1 MKKTKALSLLL
12 SMSLAASLAFPSGLA
27 MPSYAD
33 YEPSTISDND
43 DGTSAMELGKT
54 AKANDDGTSAMEL
67 SKTAVA
73 NGDGTYTIQ
82 LEAYATGSKVTTSIN
97 KDIPTDIVLVLDQ
110 SGSMADKMSQ
120 YEFAPYTGK
129 TNGQYY
135 ELRHNGATNPNL
147 WHKLADGSYTSV
159 SVTITGEDT
168 YKHVECPENWKNDSW
183 YGEDC
188 YWKYRNNLYVKVGD
202 KYERVILNRDGF
214 LFYYT
219 YTYTFPDGTRI
230 PSEGDDATP
239 NFDDN
244 GPVYYRVPDD
254 GAKTYT
260 YTYKDKEGETHTI
273 GTSKGKDT
281 KPTDFTLYERYASVG
296 TTTRLQALKDAVA
309 NFIDSVEKKAAGE
322 DGDIAT
328 TADNINH
335 RIAVVGFASKSG
347 NGNNT
352 ELLSISGRNSGS
364 VGVAYNSITQ
374 QNLKDV
380 LQNMDTIAGREM
392 VGDALDALAASGAT
406 RTDLGMDMA
415 QRILNANPVLN
426 AEKRNRVVIV
436 FTDGSPTSSNG
447 FELDV
452 ANAAINKADAI
463 KNSGATV
470 YSIGIFEGADA
481 SSAGTK
487 PSGDLENN
495 SSRLPAACNWFM
507 QKLSSNNGTPEIPGY
522 YLSASDA
529 NTLNNIFKQISD
541 QIETGTAS
549 TVLDEK
555 AVVKDIISPYFQLPE
570 GATANDIT
578 LETYAYGTGGSWTN
592 NNNTMGAHA
601 TVNGTGEVEVT
612 GFHFSDNWCGTET
625 KNGVETPHGNKL
637 VISFKVVPK
646 EGFLGGNGVPT
657 NERADVTQTIDG
669 VFHEF
674 IFPIPE
680 VNVPIPD
687 ITVTAED
694 KNVYLMGNISAA
706 QMKEGVTAM
715 AGGVNLF
722 NQEEYTG
729 VNAWKDDFVT
739 ITTTVT
745 DKDGT
750 EFPKDGLNN
759 LTKDG
764 DYFLHVKLTPNKEP
778 AQDTAVVGAPAVE
791 KIGNGEMKIKVFQP
805 ELTFK
810 DYEGYY
816 GDTVPAFR
824 ENPTQIK
831 WKHGEEV
838 AVPAQMTGTEPSLD
852 ITYTPDATKIEN
864 GKINSKQDI
873 PVKAEVKINNTNV
886 TDKTTF
892 QHQACSPACG
902 WTDPNPNNG
911 DPAFLLHV
919 KTCQLTITKSGGDA
933 NEPYVFTVNKDGQK
947 YTEVTIVGNGNVTI
961 KELPV
966 GTYIIEEDTGWSWRY
981 TATISGDATLSANS
995 PNGTITCTNTKNNDQ
1010 WLNGFSAVARNIYG
1024 QPNSTGRRAK

>member
-12 SMSLAASLAFPSGLA
+12 SISLAASLAFPSGLA

-33 YEPSTISDND
+33 HVPSAISDD
-43 DGTSAMELGKT
+43 DNG
-54 AKANDDGTSAMEL
+54 NSAMEL

-110 SGSMADKMSQ
+110 SGSMADEMSQ

-168 YKHVECPENWKNDSW
+168 YRYEECPGNWKNAEYSW
-183 YGEDC
+183 NRLEDC
-188 YWKYRNNLYVKVGD
+188 YWKYRNNLYVKDGD
-202 KYERVILNRDGF
+202 EYKKVILDRSDDWW
-214 LFYYT
+214 YST
-219 YTYTFPDGTRI
+219 YTYTFPDGTHVQ
-230 PSEGDDATP
+230 SDGDDATP
-239 NFDDN
+239 NFGGN

-273 GTSKGKDT
+273 GTSKDKDT
-281 KPTDFTLYERYASVG
+281 KPTDFTLYERYESNI
-296 TTTRLQALKDAVA
+296 TITRLQALKDAVA
-309 NFIDSVEKKAAGE
+309 NFIDSVETKAAGE
-322 DGDIAT
+322 DGTLGTND
-328 TADNINH
+328 DINH

-352 ELLSISGRNSGS
+352 ELLSIRGNNSHS
-364 VGVAYNSITQ
+364 VGVAYNNINN

-380 LQNMDTIAGREM
+380 LQSMDTTAGREM
-392 VGDALDALAASGAT
+392 VGDALDALAAQGAT

-415 QRILNANPVLN
+415 KQILDANPVPN
-426 AEKRNRVVIV
+426 GETRNRVVIV
-436 FTDGSPTSSNG
+436 FTDGSPTDSNG
-447 FELDV
+447 FELYV

-487 PSGDLENN
+487 PSGDLGN
-495 SSRLPAACNWFM
+495 SSRQLPAACNWFM

-549 TVLDEK
+549 TVLNEK

-570 GATANDIT
+570 NATANDIT

-592 NNNTMGAHA
+592 NNNPMGASA

-612 GFHFSDNWCGTET
+612 GFHFSENWCGTKTE
-625 KNGVETPHGNKL
+625 NGVETPHGNKL

-722 NQEEYTG
+722 NQEEYTD

-764 DYFLHVKLTPNKEP
+764 DYFLHVKLEPNKEP

-816 GDTVPAFR
+816 GDSVPAFR

-852 ITYTPDATKIEN
+852 IIYTPDATKIEN

-873 PVKAEVKINNTNV
+873 PVKAEVKINDTDV

-919 KTCQLTITKSGGDA
+919 KTCQLTITKSGGA
-933 NEPYVFTVNKDGQK
+933 ENEPYVFTVYKDNQQ
-947 YTEVTIVGNGNVTI
+947 YTEVTIVGNGDVTI

-966 GTYIIEEDTGWSWRY
+966 GTYTIEEDTGWSWRY

>member
-43 DGTSAMELGKT
+43 DGTSAMELSKT
-54 AKANDDGTSAMEL
+54 AKAND
-67 SKTAVA
+67 
-73 NGDGTYTIQ
+73 DGTYTIQ
-82 LEAYATGSKVTTSIN
+82 LEAYATGSKVTTSIQ

-120 YEFAPYTGK
+120 YEFAPYTDK

-219 YTYTFPDGTRI
+219 YTYTFPDGTSV
-230 PSEGDDATP
+230 PSDGDDATP
-239 NFDDN
+239 NFGEK

-281 KPTDFTLYERYASVG
+281 KPTEFTLYERYESNI
-296 TTTRLQALKDAVA
+296 TITRLQALKDAVA
-309 NFIDSVEKKAAGE
+309 NFIDSVETKAAGE
-322 DGDIAT
+322 DGTLGTND
-328 TADNINH
+328 DINH
-335 RIAVVGFASKSG
+335 RIAVVGFASRSG

-352 ELLSISGRNSGS
+352 ELLSIRGNNSHS
-364 VGVAYNSITQ
+364 VGVAYNNINN

-380 LQNMDTIAGREM
+380 LQSMDTTAGREM
-392 VGDALDALAASGAT
+392 VGDALDALAAQGAT

-415 QRILNANPVLN
+415 QRILNANPVPN

-436 FTDGSPTSSNG
+436 FTDGSPTDSNG
-447 FELDV
+447 FELNV

-487 PSGDLENN
+487 PSGDLGNN

-549 TVLDEK
+549 TVLDDK

-592 NNNTMGAHA
+592 NNNTMGASA

-612 GFHFSDNWCGTET
+612 GFHFSDNWCGIET

-669 VFHEF
+669 ELHEF
-674 IFPIPE
+674 IFPLPE

-791 KIGNGEMKIKVFQP
+791 KLGNGEMKIKVFQP

-831 WKHGEEV
+831 WKHEGIASTDASV
-838 AVPAQMTGTEPSLD
+838 TMTSTEPALD
-852 ITYTPDATKIEN
+852 IIYTPDATKIEN

-873 PVKAEVKINNTNV
+873 PVKAEVKINDINV

-892 QHQACSPACG
+892 QHQACTSACG
-902 WTDPNPNNG
+902 WTDPQTPG

-919 KTCQLTITKSGGDA
+919 KTCQLTVTKTGGDA
-933 NEPYVFTVNKDGQK
+933 NEPYVFTVYKDNQQ
-947 YTEVTIVGNGNVTI
+947 YTEVTIVGNGDVTI

-966 GTYIIEEDTGWSWRY
+966 GTYTIEEDTGWSWRY
-981 TATISGDATLSANS
+981 TATISGGATLSANS
-995 PNGTITCTNTKNNDQ
+995 PSDTITCTNTKNNDQ
-1010 WLNGFSAVARNIYG
+1010 WLNGFSTVVQNIFG
-1024 QPNSTGRRAK
+1024 VTHNGRSAK

>member
-33 YEPSTISDND
+33 HVPSAISDD
-43 DGTSAMELGKT
+43 DNG
-54 AKANDDGTSAMEL
+54 NSAMEL

-110 SGSMADKMSQ
+110 SGSMADEMSQ

-168 YKHVECPENWKNDSW
+168 YKHVECPKNWINYSW
-183 YGEDC
+183 YEEDY
-188 YWKYRNNLYVKVGD
+188 YWKYRNNLYVQVENEYKKVTLD
-202 KYERVILNRDGF
+202 REGF

-219 YTYTFPDGTRI
+219 YTYTFPDGTIVR
-230 PSEGDDATP
+230 SDGDGATP
-239 NFDDN
+239 NFGSH

-281 KPTDFTLYERYASVG
+281 KPTDFTLYERYESNI
-296 TTTRLQALKDAVA
+296 TITRLQALKDAVA
-309 NFIDSVEKKAAGE
+309 NFIESVETKAAGE
-322 DGDIAT
+322 DGTLGTND
-328 TADNINH
+328 DINH

-352 ELLSISGRNSGS
+352 ELLSISGGNSGS
-364 VGVAYNSITQ
+364 VGVAYNNINN

-380 LQNMDTIAGREM
+380 LQSMDTTAGREM
-392 VGDALDALAASGAT
+392 VGDALDALAAQGAT

-415 QRILNANPVLN
+415 QQILNANPVPTG
-426 AEKRNRVVIV
+426 ETRNRVVIV
-436 FTDGSPTSSNG
+436 FTDGSPTDSNG
-447 FELDV
+447 FELNV
-452 ANAAINKADAI
+452 ANAAINKATAI

-487 PSGDLENN
+487 PSGDLGN
-495 SSRLPAACNWFM
+495 SSRQLPAACNWFM

-549 TVLDEK
+549 TVLNEK

-570 GATANDIT
+570 NATANDIT

-592 NNNTMGAHA
+592 NNNTMGARA

-612 GFHFSDNWCGTET
+612 GFHFSENWCGTKTE
-625 KNGVETPHGNKL
+625 NGVETPHGNKL

-745 DKDGT
+745 DKDGH

-764 DYFLHVKLTPNKEP
+764 DYFSHVKLEPNKEP
-778 AQDTAVVGAPAVE
+778 ATVGAPAVE

-816 GDTVPAFR
+816 GDTVPAFH

-831 WKHGEEV
+831 WKNGETASTSV
-838 AVPAQMTGTEPSLD
+838 TMTGTEPALD

-919 KTCQLTITKSGGDA
+919 KTCQLTITKTGGDA
-933 NEPYVFTVNKDGQK
+933 NEPYVFTVYKDNQQ
-947 YTEVTIVGNGNVTI
+947 YTEVTIVGNGDVTI

-966 GTYIIEEDTGWSWRY
+966 GTYTIEEDTGWSWRY

>member
-33 YEPSTISDND
+33 HVPSAISDD
-43 DGTSAMELGKT
+43 DNG
-54 AKANDDGTSAMEL
+54 NSAMEL

-110 SGSMADKMSQ
+110 SGSMADEMSQ

-135 ELRHNGATNPNL
+135 ELRHNGSQNPNL
-147 WHKLADGSYTSV
+147 WHQLEDGSYTSV
-159 SVTITGEDT
+159 SVITGEDT
-168 YKHVECPENWKNDSW
+168 YKYVECPETWKNAEYNW
-183 YGEDC
+183 YQNTWEDC
-188 YWKYRNNLYVKVGD
+188 YWKYRENLYVK
-202 KYERVILNRDGF
+202 DGNEYKKVT
-214 LFYYT
+214 LDRSGAWWDYT
-219 YTYTFPDGTRI
+219 YDYIFPDGTRI
-230 PSEGDDATP
+230 QSEGDDTTP
-239 NFDDN
+239 NFGN
-244 GPVYYRVPDD
+244 KGPVYYRVPDD

-281 KPTDFTLYERYASVG
+281 QPTEFTLYERYESNI
-296 TTTRLQALKDAVA
+296 TTTRLQALKNAVA

-322 DGDIAT
+322 DGTLGTND
-328 TADNINH
+328 DINH

-352 ELLSISGRNSGS
+352 ELLSIRGNNSHS
-364 VGVAYNSITQ
+364 VGVAYNNINN

-380 LQNMDTIAGREM
+380 LQSMDTTAGREM
-392 VGDALDALAASGAT
+392 VGDALDTLAAQGAT

-452 ANAAINKADAI
+452 ANAAINKATAI

-487 PSGDLENN
+487 PSGDLGNN

-549 TVLDEK
+549 TVLDDK

-570 GATANDIT
+570 NATANDIT

-612 GFHFSDNWCGTET
+612 GFHFSDNWCGTKTE
-625 KNGVETPHGNKL
+625 NGVETPHGNKL
-637 VISFKVVPK
+637 VISFKVKPK

-657 NERADVTQTIDG
+657 NERADVTQTIGDE
-669 VFHEF
+669 FHEF
-674 IFPIPE
+674 IFPVPE

-687 ITVTAED
+687 ITVTAEG
-694 KNVYLMGNISAA
+694 KNVYLKGNISAA
-706 QMKEGVTAM
+706 QMKKGVTAM

-729 VNAWKDDFVT
+729 DNAWKDDFVT

-764 DYFLHVKLTPNKEP
+764 DYFLHVKLEPNKEP

-810 DYEGYY
+810 DFEGYY
-816 GDTVPAFR
+816 GDSVPAFR

-852 ITYTPDATKIEN
+852 IIYTPDATKIEN

-873 PVKAEVKINNTNV
+873 PVKAEVKINDTDV

-919 KTCQLTITKSGGDA
+919 KTCQLTITKTGGDA
-933 NEPYVFTVNKDGQK
+933 NEPYVFTVYKDNQQ
-947 YTEVTIVGNGNVTI
+947 YTEVTIVGNGDVTI

-966 GTYIIEEDTGWSWRY
+966 GTYTIEEDTGWSWRY
-981 TATISGDATLSANS
+981 DNPSYAGNGVALGKNNS
-995 PNGTITCTNTKNNDQ
+995 NATITCTNTKNNDQ

>member
-12 SMSLAASLAFPSGLA
+12 SISLAASLAFPSGLA

-33 YEPSTISDND
+33 HVPSAISDD
-43 DGTSAMELGKT
+43 DNG
-54 AKANDDGTSAMEL
+54 NSAMEL

-110 SGSMADKMSQ
+110 SGSMADEMSQ

-168 YKHVECPENWKNDSW
+168 YRYEECPGNWKNAEYSW
-183 YGEDC
+183 NRLEDC
-188 YWKYRNNLYVKVGD
+188 YWKYRNNLYVKDGD
-202 KYERVILNRDGF
+202 EYKKVILDRSDDWW
-214 LFYYT
+214 YST
-219 YTYTFPDGTRI
+219 YTYTFPDGTHVQ
-230 PSEGDDATP
+230 SDGDDATP
-239 NFDDN
+239 NFGGN

-260 YTYKDKEGETHTI
+260 YTYKDKEGETRII

-281 KPTDFTLYERYASVG
+281 KPTEFTLYERYESNI
-296 TTTRLQALKDAVA
+296 TITRLQALKDAVD
-309 NFIDSVEKKAAGE
+309 NFIDSVETKAAGE
-322 DGDIAT
+322 DGTLGTND
-328 TADNINH
+328 DINH

-352 ELLSISGRNSGS
+352 ELLSIRGNNSHS
-364 VGVAYNSITQ
+364 VGVAYNNINN

-380 LQNMDTIAGREM
+380 LQSMDTTAGREM
-392 VGDALDALAASGAT
+392 VGDALDALAAQGAT

-487 PSGDLENN
+487 PSGDLGNN

-549 TVLDEK
+549 TVLDDK

-570 GATANDIT
+570 NATANDIT

-592 NNNTMGAHA
+592 NNNPMGASA

-612 GFHFSDNWCGTET
+612 GFHFSENWCGTKTE
-625 KNGVETPHGNKL
+625 NGVETPHGNKL

-764 DYFLHVKLTPNKEP
+764 DYFLHVKLEPNKEP

-810 DYEGYY
+810 DFEGYY
-816 GDTVPAFR
+816 GDSVPAFR

-838 AVPAQMTGTEPSLD
+838 AVPAQMIGTEPSLD
-852 ITYTPDATKIEN
+852 IIYTPDATKIEN

-873 PVKAEVKINNTNV
+873 PVKAEVKINDTDV

-919 KTCQLTITKSGGDA
+919 KTCQLTITKTGGDA
-933 NEPYVFTVNKDGQK
+933 NEPYVFTVYKDNQQ
-947 YTEVTIVGNGNVTI
+947 YTEVTIVGNGDVTI

-966 GTYIIEEDTGWSWRY
+966 GTYTIEEDTGWSWRY
-981 TATISGDATLSANS
+981 DNPSYAGNGVALGKNNS
-995 PNGTITCTNTKNNDQ
+995 NATITCTNTKNNDQ

>member
-33 YEPSTISDND
+33 YEPSAISDD
-43 DGTSAMELGKT
+43 DNG
-54 AKANDDGTSAMEL
+54 NSAMEL

-73 NGDGTYTIQ
+73 NGDGTYTIT
-82 LEAYATGSKVTTSIN
+82 LEAYATGSKVITSVQ

-110 SGSMADKMSQ
+110 SGSMANKMSQ

-135 ELRHNGATNPNL
+135 ELRHNGSQNPNL
-147 WHKLADGSYTSV
+147 WHQLEDGSYTSV
-159 SVTITGEDT
+159 SVITGEDT
-168 YKHVECPENWKNDSW
+168 YKYVECPGTWKNAEYNW
-183 YGEDC
+183 YQNTWEDC
-188 YWKYRNNLYVKVGD
+188 YWKYRENLYVK
-202 KYERVILNRDGF
+202 DGNEYKKVT
-214 LFYYT
+214 LDRSGAWWDYT
-219 YTYTFPDGTRI
+219 YDYIFPDGTRI
-230 PSEGDDATP
+230 QSEGDDTTP
-239 NFDDN
+239 NFGN
-244 GPVYYRVPDD
+244 KGPVYYRVPDD

-260 YTYKDKEGETHTI
+260 YTYKDKEGETRTI

-281 KPTDFTLYERYASVG
+281 KPTDFTLYERYESNI
-296 TTTRLQALKDAVA
+296 TITRLQALKSAVA
-309 NFIDSVEKKAAGE
+309 NFIDSVETKAAGE
-322 DGDIAT
+322 DGNLG
-328 TADNINH
+328 TADDINH
-335 RIAVVGFASKSG
+335 RIAVVGYADTDWQYG
-347 NGNNT
+347 YNT
-352 ELLSISGRNSGS
+352 ELLSISGNNSGS

-380 LQNMDTIAGREM
+380 LQSMDTTAGREM

-406 RTDLGMDMA
+406 ETDLGMDMA
-415 QRILNANPVLN
+415 QRILNANPVPN
-426 AEKRNRVVIV
+426 GEKRNRVVIV
-436 FTDGSPTSSNG
+436 FTDGSPTDSNG
-447 FELDV
+447 FELNV

-487 PSGDLENN
+487 PSGDLGNN

-549 TVLDEK
+549 TVLDDK

-570 GATANDIT
+570 GATADDIT

-612 GFHFSDNWCGTET
+612 GFNFSENWCGTKTE
-625 KNGVETPHGNKL
+625 NGVETPHGNKL

-791 KIGNGEMKIKVFQP
+791 KIGNGVMKIKVFQP

-816 GDTVPAFR
+816 GDTVPAFS

-873 PVKAEVKINNTNV
+873 PVKAEVKINNTDV

-902 WTDPNPNNG
+902 WTDPQTPG

-919 KTCQLTITKSGGDA
+919 KTCQLTVTKTGGDA
-933 NEPYVFTVNKDGQK
+933 NEPYVFTVYKDNQQ
-947 YTEVTIVGNGNVTI
+947 YTEVTIEGNDSVII

-966 GTYIIEEDTGWSWRY
+966 GTYTIEEDTDWSWRY
-981 TATISGDATLSANS
+981 TPSYTNGNSATLGKNNS
-995 PNGTITCTNTKNNDQ
+995 NATITCTNTKNNDQ

>member
-33 YEPSTISDND
+33 HVPSAISDD
-43 DGTSAMELGKT
+43 DNG
-54 AKANDDGTSAMEL
+54 NSAMEL

-82 LEAYATGSKVTTSIN
+82 LEAYATGSKVTTSIS

-110 SGSMADKMSQ
+110 SGSMADEMSQ

-168 YKHVECPENWKNDSW
+168 YKHVECPGNWKNAEYKDW
-183 YGEDC
+183 YNWEEC
-188 YWKYRNNLYVKVGD
+188 YWKYKDNLYVKDGD
-202 KYERVILNRDGF
+202 KYKKVELDRSGF
-214 LFYYT
+214 IWYT

-230 PSEGDDATP
+230 QSDGDDATP
-239 NFDDN
+239 NFGGN

-260 YTYKDKEGETHTI
+260 YTYTYKDKEGTTRTI
-273 GTSKGKDT
+273 VTSKGKDT
-281 KPTDFTLYERYASVG
+281 KPTGFTLYERYKSNI
-296 TTTRLQALKDAVA
+296 TITRIQALKDAVA
-309 NFIDSVEKKAAGE
+309 NFIESVETKAAGE
-322 DGDIAT
+322 DGTLGTND
-328 TADNINH
+328 DINH
-335 RIAVVGFASKSG
+335 RIAVVGFVSKSG

-364 VGVAYNSITQ
+364 VGVAYNSITS

-380 LQNMDTIAGREM
+380 LQSMDTTAGREM
-392 VGDALDALAASGAT
+392 VGDALDALAAQGAT

-436 FTDGSPTSSNG
+436 FTDGSPTDSNG
-447 FELDV
+447 FELNV

-487 PSGDLENN
+487 PSGDLGNN

-549 TVLDEK
+549 TVLDDK

-570 GATANDIT
+570 NATANDIT

-612 GFHFSDNWCGTET
+612 GFHFSDNWCGIET

-687 ITVTAED
+687 ITVTAIED

-764 DYFLHVKLTPNKEP
+764 DYFLHVKLTPNKDP
-778 AQDTAVVGAPAVE
+778 ATVGAPAVE

-816 GDTVPAFR
+816 GDTVPAFS

-831 WKHGEEV
+831 WKNGETASTSV
-838 AVPAQMTGTEPSLD
+838 TMTGTEPALD
-852 ITYTPDATKIEN
+852 IIYTPDATKIEN

-919 KTCQLTITKSGGDA
+919 KTCQLAITKSGGA
-933 NEPYVFTVNKDGQK
+933 ENEPYVFTVYKDNQQ
-947 YTEVTIVGNGNVTI
+947 YTEVTIVGNGDVTI

-966 GTYIIEEDTGWSWRY
+966 GNYTIEEDTGWSWRY

-1024 QPNSTGRRAK
+1024 QLNSTGRRAK

>member
-33 YEPSTISDND
+33 HVPSAISDD
-43 DGTSAMELGKT
+43 DNG
-54 AKANDDGTSAMEL
+54 NSAMEL

-110 SGSMADKMSQ
+110 SGSMADEMSQ

-168 YKHVECPENWKNDSW
+168 YRYEECPGNWKNAEYSW
-183 YGEDC
+183 NRLEDC
-188 YWKYRNNLYVKVGD
+188 YWKYRNNLYVKDGD
-202 KYERVILNRDGF
+202 EYKKVILDRSDDWW
-214 LFYYT
+214 YST
-219 YTYTFPDGTRI
+219 YTYTFPDGKQVQ
-230 PSEGDDATP
+230 SDGDGATP
-239 NFDDN
+239 NFGGN

-260 YTYKDKEGETHTI
+260 YTYKDKEGTTRTI

-281 KPTDFTLYERYASVG
+281 KPTDFTLYERYESNI
-296 TTTRLQALKDAVA
+296 TTTRIQALKDAVA
-309 NFIDSVEKKAAGE
+309 NFIDSVETKAAGE
-322 DGDIAT
+322 DGTLGTND
-328 TADNINH
+328 DINH
-335 RIAVVGFASKSG
+335 RIAVVGFASESG

-352 ELLSISGRNSGS
+352 ELLSIRGNNSHS
-364 VGVAYNSITQ
+364 VGVAYSNINN

-380 LQNMDTIAGREM
+380 LQSMDTTAGREM

-415 QRILNANPVLN
+415 QRILSANPVPN
-426 AEKRNRVVIV
+426 GETRNRVVIV
-436 FTDGSPTSSNG
+436 FTDGSPTDSNG
-447 FELDV
+447 FELYV

-487 PSGDLENN
+487 PSGDLGN
-495 SSRLPAACNWFM
+495 SSRQLPAACNWFM

-549 TVLDEK
+549 TVLNEK

-570 GATANDIT
+570 NATANDIT

-592 NNNTMGAHA
+592 NNNPMGAHA

-612 GFHFSDNWCGTET
+612 GFHFSENWCGTKTE
-625 KNGVETPHGNKL
+625 NGVETPHGNKL

-745 DKDGT
+745 DKDNT

-764 DYFLHVKLTPNKEP
+764 DYFLHVKLEPNKDP
-778 AQDTAVVGAPAVE
+778 ATVGAPAVE

-810 DYEGYY
+810 DFEGYY
-816 GDTVPAFR
+816 GDSVPAFR

-873 PVKAEVKINNTNV
+873 PVKAEVKINNTDV

-892 QHQACSPACG
+892 QHQACSSACG

-919 KTCQLTITKSGGDA
+919 KTCQLTITKTGGDA
-933 NEPYVFTVNKDGQK
+933 NEPYVFTVNKDGTK
-947 YTEVTIVGNGNVTI
+947 YTEVTIEGNDSVII

-966 GTYIIEEDTGWSWRY
+966 GTYTIEEDTDWSWRY
-981 TATISGDATLSANS
+981 TPSYTNGNSATLSATNHE
-995 PNGTITCTNTKNNDQ
+995 GTITCTNTKNNDQ

>member
-43 DGTSAMELGKT
+43 DG
-54 AKANDDGTSAMEL
+54 NSAMEL

-73 NGDGTYTIQ
+73 NRDGTYTIQ

-110 SGSMADKMSQ
+110 SGSMADEMSQ
-120 YEFAPYTGK
+120 YEFEPYTDK

-168 YKHVECPENWKNDSW
+168 YKHVECPGSWKNAEYKDW
-183 YGEDC
+183 YNLEDC

-202 KYERVILNRDGF
+202 KYERVILNRDG

-219 YTYTFPDGTRI
+219 YTYTFPDGTYVQ
-230 PSEGDDATP
+230 SDGDDATP
-239 NFDDN
+239 DFGEK

-281 KPTDFTLYERYASVG
+281 KPTEFTLYERYESNI
-296 TTTRLQALKDAVA
+296 TITRLQTLKDAVA
-309 NFIDSVEKKAAGE
+309 NFIDSVETKAAGE
-322 DGDIAT
+322 DGTLGTND
-328 TADNINH
+328 DINH

-352 ELLSISGRNSGS
+352 ELLSIRGNNSHS
-364 VGVAYNSITQ
+364 VGVAYNNINN

-380 LQNMDTIAGREM
+380 LQSMDTTAGREM
-392 VGDALDALAASGAT
+392 VGDALDALAAQGAT

-426 AEKRNRVVIV
+426 AEKRSRVVIV
-436 FTDGSPTSSNG
+436 FTDSSPTGSNG
-447 FELDV
+447 FELNV

-487 PSGDLENN
+487 PSGDLGNN

-549 TVLDEK
+549 TVLDDK

-570 GATANDIT
+570 NATANDIT

-612 GFHFSDNWCGTET
+612 GFHFSDNWCGIET

-680 VNVPIPD
+680 VNVLIPD

-764 DYFLHVKLTPNKEP
+764 DYFLHVKLEPNKEP
-778 AQDTAVVGAPAVE
+778 AQDTAVVGDPAVE

-810 DYEGYY
+810 DFEGYY
-816 GDTVPAFR
+816 GDSVPAFR

-852 ITYTPDATKIEN
+852 IIYTPDATKIEN

-873 PVKAEVKINNTNV
+873 PVKAEVKINDTDV

-919 KTCQLTITKSGGDA
+919 KTCQLTITKTGGDA
-933 NEPYVFTVNKDGQK
+933 NEPYVFTVNKDGTK
-947 YTEVTIVGNGNVTI
+947 YTEVTIEGNDSVII

-966 GTYIIEEDTGWSWRY
+966 GTYTIEEDTGWSWRY
-981 TATISGDATLSANS
+981 DNPSYAGNGVALGKNNS
-995 PNGTITCTNTKNNDQ
+995 NATITCTNTKNNDQ

>member
-33 YEPSTISDND
+33 YEPSTISD
-43 DGTSAMELGKT
+43 
-54 AKANDDGTSAMEL
+54 NDDGTSAMEL

-110 SGSMADKMSQ
+110 SGSMADEMSQ

-168 YKHVECPENWKNDSW
+168 YKHVECPGSWKNAEYKDW
-183 YGEDC
+183 YNLEDC

-202 KYERVILNRDGF
+202 KYERVILNRDG

-219 YTYTFPDGTRI
+219 YTYTFPDGTYVQ
-230 PSEGDDATP
+230 SDGYDATP
-239 NFDDN
+239 DFGEK

-281 KPTDFTLYERYASVG
+281 KPTDFTLYERYESNI
-296 TTTRLQALKDAVA
+296 TTTRIQALKDAVA
-309 NFIDSVEKKAAGE
+309 NFIESVETKAAGE
-322 DGDIAT
+322 DGDITT

-352 ELLSISGRNSGS
+352 ELLSIRGNNSHS
-364 VGVAYNSITQ
+364 VGVAYNNINN

-380 LQNMDTIAGREM
+380 LQSMDTTAGREM
-392 VGDALDALAASGAT
+392 VGDALDALVASGAT

-415 QRILNANPVLN
+415 QRILNTNPVLN

-436 FTDGSPTSSNG
+436 FTDGSPTDSNG
-447 FELDV
+447 FELNV

-487 PSGDLENN
+487 PSGDLGNN

-549 TVLDEK
+549 TVLNEK

-570 GATANDIT
+570 NATANDIT

-612 GFHFSDNWCGTET
+612 GFHFSDNWCGIET

-669 VFHEF
+669 ELHEF

-687 ITVTAED
+687 ITVTAEN

-729 VNAWKDDFVT
+729 ANAWKDDFVT

-745 DKDGT
+745 DKDGH

-764 DYFLHVKLTPNKEP
+764 DYFLHVKLEPNKDP
-778 AQDTAVVGAPAVE
+778 ATVGTPAVE

-816 GDTVPAFR
+816 GDSVPAFR
-824 ENPTQIK
+824 ENPAQIK

-852 ITYTPDATKIEN
+852 IIYTPDATKIEN

-873 PVKAEVKINNTNV
+873 PVKAEVKINDTDV

-919 KTCQLTITKSGGDA
+919 KTCQLTITKTGGDA
-933 NEPYVFTVNKDGQK
+933 NEPYVFTVYKDNQQ
-947 YTEVTIVGNGNVTI
+947 YTEVTIVGNGDVTI

-966 GTYIIEEDTGWSWRY
+966 GTYTIEEDTGWSWRY
-981 TATISGDATLSANS
+981 TATISGGATLSANS
-995 PNGTITCTNTKNNDQ
+995 PSDTITCTNTKNNDQ
-1010 WLNGFSAVARNIYG
+1010 WLNGFSAVVRNIYG

>member
-33 YEPSTISDND
+33 YEPSAISDDD
-43 DGTSAMELGKT
+43 DG
-54 AKANDDGTSAMEL
+54 NSAMEL

-73 NGDGTYTIQ
+73 NGDGTYTIT
-82 LEAYATGSKVTTSIN
+82 LEAYATGSKVITSVQ

-110 SGSMADKMSQ
+110 SGSMAEEMSQ

-159 SVTITGEDT
+159 SVITGEDT
-168 YKHVECPENWKNDSW
+168 YKYEVCPGTWKNYEYNW
-183 YGEDC
+183 FQGTLEDC
-188 YWKYRNNLYVKVGD
+188 YWKYRENLYVK
-202 KYERVILNRDGF
+202 DGNEYKKVT
-214 LFYYT
+214 LDRSGAWWDDT
-219 YTYTFPDGTRI
+219 YDYIFPDGTRI
-230 PSEGDDATP
+230 LSEGDDTTP
-239 NFDDN
+239 DFGNK

-254 GAKTYT
+254 GAKTYI

-281 KPTDFTLYERYASVG
+281 QPTEFTLYERYESNI
-296 TTTRLQALKDAVA
+296 TTTRLQALKNAVA

-335 RIAVVGFASKSG
+335 RIAVVGFASQSG

-352 ELLSISGRNSGS
+352 ELLSIGGSNSHS
-364 VGVAYNSITQ
+364 VGVAYNNIKN

-380 LQNMDTIAGREM
+380 LQSMDTTAGREM
-392 VGDALDALAASGAT
+392 VGDALDALAAQGAT

-415 QRILNANPVLN
+415 QRILNANPVPN
-426 AEKRNRVVIV
+426 GEKRNRIVIV
-436 FTDGSPTSSNG
+436 FTDGSPTDSNG
-447 FELDV
+447 FELTV
-452 ANAAINKADAI
+452 ANRAINQATAI
-463 KNSGATV
+463 KGTGATV

-487 PSGDLENN
+487 PSYDLDS
-495 SSRLPAACNWFM
+495 SSRQLPAACNWFM

-529 NTLNNIFKQISD
+529 DTLNSIFKQIEQ

-555 AVVKDIISPYFQLPE
+555 AVVKDIISPYFQLPDGTT
-570 GATANDIT
+570 GAQIDVKTAPC
-578 LETYAYGTGGSWTN
+578 TGKNGDEYTWGSASAATGV
-592 NNNTMGAHA
+592 TA
-601 TVNGTGEVEVT
+601 TVDGNQVSVT

-637 VISFKVVPK
+637 VISFQVKPK

-657 NERADVTQTIDG
+657 NERADVTQTIGDE
-669 VFHEF
+669 FHEF
-674 IFPIPE
+674 IFPVPE

-694 KNVYLMGNISAA
+694 KNVYLKGNISAA
-706 QMKEGVTAM
+706 QMKKGVTAM

-759 LTKDG
+759 LTKDV

-791 KIGNGEMKIKVFQP
+791 KLGNGEMKIKVFQP

-831 WKHGEEV
+831 WKNGEEV

-852 ITYTPDATKIEN
+852 ITYTPEDGKITAD

-873 PVKAEVKINNTNV
+873 PFKATVKMKEQDV
-886 TDKTTF
+886 TEHTTF
-892 QHQACSPACG
+892 KHQPCTPACG
-902 WTDPNPNNG
+902 WENLTLPNPLNG

-919 KTCQLTITKSGGDA
+919 KTCQLTITKSGGA
-933 NEPYVFTVNKDGQK
+933 ENEPYVFTVYKDNQQ
-947 YTEVTIVGNGNVTI
+947 YTEVTIVGNGDVTI

-966 GTYIIEEDTGWSWRY
+966 GTYTIEEDTGWSWRY
-981 TATISGDATLSANS
+981 DNPSYAGNGVALGKNNS
-995 PNGTITCTNTKNNDQ
+995 NGTITCTNTKNNDQ

-1024 QPNSTGRRAK
+1024 QPNNTGRRAK

>member
-33 YEPSTISDND
+33 HVPSAISDD
-43 DGTSAMELGKT
+43 DNG
-54 AKANDDGTSAMEL
+54 NSAMEL

-110 SGSMADKMSQ
+110 SGSMADEMSQ

-168 YKHVECPENWKNDSW
+168 YRYEECPGNWKNAEYSW
-183 YGEDC
+183 NRLEDC
-188 YWKYRNNLYVKVGD
+188 YWKYRNNLYVKDGD
-202 KYERVILNRDGF
+202 EYKKVILDRSDDWW
-214 LFYYT
+214 YST
-219 YTYTFPDGTRI
+219 YTYTFPDGTHVQ
-230 PSEGDDATP
+230 SDGDDATP
-239 NFDDN
+239 NFGGN

-281 KPTDFTLYERYASVG
+281 KPTDFTLYERYESNI
-296 TTTRLQALKDAVA
+296 TITRLQALKDAVA
-309 NFIDSVEKKAAGE
+309 NFIDSVETKAAGE
-322 DGDIAT
+322 DGTLGTND
-328 TADNINH
+328 DINH
-335 RIAVVGFASKSG
+335 RIAVVGFASESG

-352 ELLSISGRNSGS
+352 ELLSIRENNSHS
-364 VGVAYNSITQ
+364 VGVAYSNINN

-380 LQNMDTIAGREM
+380 LQSMDTTAGREM
-392 VGDALDALAASGAT
+392 VGSALDALAASGAI

-436 FTDGSPTSSNG
+436 FTDGSPTDSNG
-447 FELDV
+447 FELNV
-452 ANAAINKADAI
+452 ANAAINKATAI

-487 PSGDLENN
+487 PSGDLGNN

-549 TVLDEK
+549 TVLDDK

-612 GFHFSDNWCGTET
+612 GFHFSDNWCGIET

-637 VISFKVVPK
+637 VISFKVKPK

-669 VFHEF
+669 ELHEF

-764 DYFLHVKLTPNKEP
+764 DYSLHVKLTPNKDP
-778 AQDTAVVGAPAVE
+778 ATVGDPAVE

-810 DYEGYY
+810 DFEGYY
-816 GDTVPAFR
+816 GDSVPAFR

-852 ITYTPDATKIEN
+852 IIYTPDATKIEN

-873 PVKAEVKINNTNV
+873 PVKAEVKINNTDV

-892 QHQACSPACG
+892 QHQPCTPACG
-902 WTDPNPNNG
+902 WTDPQTPG

-919 KTCQLTITKSGGDA
+919 KTCQLTITKTGGDA
-933 NEPYVFTVNKDGQK
+933 NEPYVFTVYKDNQK
-947 YTEVTIVGNGNVTI
+947 YTEVTIEGPGSVII

-966 GTYIIEEDTGWSWRY
+966 GTYTIEEDTGWSWRY

>member
-43 DGTSAMELGKT
+43 DGTSAMEL
-54 AKANDDGTSAMEL
+54 

-73 NGDGTYTIQ
+73 NDDGTYTIQ
-82 LEAYATGSKVTTSIN
+82 LEAYATGSKVTTSIQ

-120 YEFAPYTGK
+120 YEFAPYTDK

-168 YKHVECPENWKNDSW
+168 YKYEECPGNWKNAEYSW
-183 YGEDC
+183 NRLEDC
-188 YWKYRNNLYVKVGD
+188 YWKYRNNLYVKDGD
-202 KYERVILNRDGF
+202 EYKKVTLDRSDDWWYS
-214 LFYYT
+214 T
-219 YTYTFPDGTRI
+219 YTYTFPDGTQVQ
-230 PSEGDDATP
+230 SDGDGATP
-239 NFDDN
+239 NFGGN

-281 KPTDFTLYERYASVG
+281 KPTEFTLYERYESNI
-296 TTTRLQALKDAVA
+296 TITRLQALKDAVA
-309 NFIDSVEKKAAGE
+309 NFIDSVETKAAGE
-322 DGDIAT
+322 DGTLGTND
-328 TADNINH
+328 DINH
-335 RIAVVGFASKSG
+335 RIAVVGFASRSG

-352 ELLSISGRNSGS
+352 ELLSIRGNNSHS
-364 VGVAYNSITQ
+364 VGVAYNNINN

-380 LQNMDTIAGREM
+380 LQSMDTTAGREM
-392 VGDALDALAASGAT
+392 VGDALDALAAQGAT

-415 QRILNANPVLN
+415 QRILNANPVPN

-436 FTDGSPTSSNG
+436 FTDGSPTDSNG
-447 FELDV
+447 FELNV

-487 PSGDLENN
+487 PSGDLGN
-495 SSRLPAACNWFM
+495 SSRQLPAACNWFM

-612 GFHFSDNWCGTET
+612 GFHFSDNWCGIET

-637 VISFKVVPK
+637 VISFKVKPK

-669 VFHEF
+669 ELHEF

-764 DYFLHVKLTPNKEP
+764 DYFLHVKLEPNKEP

-852 ITYTPDATKIEN
+852 IIYTPDATKIEN

-873 PVKAEVKINNTNV
+873 PVKAEVKINDTNV

-902 WTDPNPNNG
+902 WENLTLPNPLNG

-919 KTCQLTITKSGGDA
+919 KTCQLTITKSGGADG
-933 NEPYVFTVNKDGQK
+933 EPYVFTVKKDGSE
-947 YTEVTIVGNGNVTI
+947 YTEVTIVGNGSVTI

-966 GTYIIEEDTGWSWRY
+966 GNYTIEEDTGWSWRY
-981 TATISGDATLSANS
+981 TATISGGATLSATS
-995 PNGTITCTNTKNNDQ
+995 PNGTITCTNAKNNDQ
-1010 WLNGFSAVARNIYG
+1010 WLNGFSTVVQNIFG
-1024 QPNSTGRRAK
+1024 VTHNGRSAK

>member
-12 SMSLAASLAFPSGLA
+12 SISLAASLAFPSGLA

-33 YEPSTISDND
+33 HVPSAISDD
-43 DGTSAMELGKT
+43 DNG
-54 AKANDDGTSAMEL
+54 NSAMEL

-110 SGSMADKMSQ
+110 SGSMADEMSQ
-120 YEFAPYTGK
+120 YEFEPYTDK

-168 YKHVECPENWKNDSW
+168 YRYEECPGNWKNAEYSW
-183 YGEDC
+183 NRLEEC
-188 YWKYRNNLYVKVGD
+188 YWKYRNNLYVKDGD
-202 KYERVILNRDGF
+202 EYKKVILDRSDDWW
-214 LFYYT
+214 YST
-219 YTYTFPDGTRI
+219 YTYTFPDDTQVQ
-230 PSEGDDATP
+230 SDGDGATP
-239 NFDDN
+239 NFGGN

-260 YTYKDKEGETHTI
+260 YTYKDKEGTTRTI

-281 KPTDFTLYERYASVG
+281 KPTDFTLYERYESNI
-296 TTTRLQALKDAVA
+296 TTTRIQALKDAVA
-309 NFIDSVEKKAAGE
+309 NFIESVETKAAGE
-322 DGDIAT
+322 DGTLGTND
-328 TADNINH
+328 DINH
-335 RIAVVGFASKSG
+335 RIAVVGFASESG

-352 ELLSISGRNSGS
+352 ELLSIRGNNSHS
-364 VGVAYNSITQ
+364 VGVAYNNINN

-380 LQNMDTIAGREM
+380 LQSMDTTAGREM
-392 VGDALDALAASGAT
+392 VGDALDALATQGAT

-415 QRILNANPVLN
+415 QQILSANPVLN

-487 PSGDLENN
+487 PSGDLGN
-495 SSRLPAACNWFM
+495 SSRQLPAACNWFM

-570 GATANDIT
+570 GATADDIT

-612 GFHFSDNWCGTET
+612 GFHFSENWCGTKTE
-625 KNGVETPHGNKL
+625 NGVETPHGNKL

-852 ITYTPDATKIEN
+852 IIYTPDATKIEN

-873 PVKAEVKINNTNV
+873 PVKAEVKINNTDV

-892 QHQACSPACG
+892 QHQPCTPACG
-902 WTDPNPNNG
+902 WTDPQTPG

-947 YTEVTIVGNGNVTI
+947 YTEVTIEGPGSVII

-1024 QPNSTGRRAK
+1024 QSNSTGRRAK

>member
-33 YEPSTISDND
+33 HEPSAISDD
-43 DGTSAMELGKT
+43 DNG
-54 AKANDDGTSAMEL
+54 NSAMEL

-110 SGSMADKMSQ
+110 SGSMAEEMSQ

-168 YKHVECPENWKNDSW
+168 YRYEECPGNWKNAEYSW
-183 YGEDC
+183 NRLKDC
-188 YWKYRNNLYVKVGD
+188 YWKYRNNLYVKDGD
-202 KYERVILNRDGF
+202 EYKKVILDRSDDWW
-214 LFYYT
+214 YST
-219 YTYTFPDGTRI
+219 YTYTFPDGTHVQ
-230 PSEGDDATP
+230 SDGNDATP
-239 NFDDN
+239 NFDGN

-281 KPTDFTLYERYASVG
+281 QPTEFTLYERYESNI
-296 TTTRLQALKDAVA
+296 TITRLQALKDAVA
-309 NFIDSVEKKAAGE
+309 NFIDSVETKAAGE
-322 DGDIAT
+322 DGTLGTND
-328 TADNINH
+328 DINH

-352 ELLSISGRNSGS
+352 ELLSIRGNNSHS
-364 VGVAYNSITQ
+364 VGVAYNNINN

-380 LQNMDTIAGREM
+380 LQSMDTTAGREM
-392 VGDALDALAASGAT
+392 VGDALDALATQGAT

-436 FTDGSPTSSNG
+436 FTDGSPTDSNG
-447 FELDV
+447 FELNV

-487 PSGDLENN
+487 PSRDLGNN
-495 SSRLPAACNWFM
+495 SSQLPAACNWFM

-529 NTLNNIFKQISD
+529 NTLNNIFKQIVD

-570 GATANDIT
+570 NATANDIT
-578 LETYAYGTGGSWTN
+578 LETYAYGTGDKWTKN
-592 NNNTMGAHA
+592 PDAMGASA
-601 TVNGTGEVEVT
+601 KINENGEVEVT
-612 GFHFSDNWCGTET
+612 GFHFSENWCGTKTE
-625 KNGVETPHGNKL
+625 NGVETPHGNKL
-637 VISFKVVPK
+637 VISFKVKPK

-657 NERADVTQTIDG
+657 NERADVTQTIEG
-669 VFHEF
+669 VLHEF
-674 IFPIPE
+674 IFPVPE

-729 VNAWKDDFVT
+729 ANAWKDDFVT

-892 QHQACSPACG
+892 QHQPCTPACG
-902 WTDPNPNNG
+902 WTDPQTPG

-919 KTCQLTITKSGGDA
+919 KTCQLTITKTGGDA
-933 NEPYVFTVNKDGQK
+933 NEPYVFAVYKDNQQ
-947 YTEVTIVGNGNVTI
+947 YTEVTIVGNGDVTI

-966 GTYIIEEDTGWSWRY
+966 GTYTIEEDTGWSWRY

>member
-43 DGTSAMELGKT
+43 DGTSAMEL
-54 AKANDDGTSAMEL
+54 

-73 NGDGTYTIQ
+73 NDDGTYTIQ
-82 LEAYATGSKVTTSIN
+82 LEAYATGSKVTTSIQ

-120 YEFAPYTGK
+120 YEFAPYTDK

-168 YKHVECPENWKNDSW
+168 YKYEECPGNWKNAEYSW
-183 YGEDC
+183 NRLEDC
-188 YWKYRNNLYVKVGD
+188 YWKYRNNLYVKDGD
-202 KYERVILNRDGF
+202 EYKKVTLDRSDDWWYS
-214 LFYYT
+214 T
-219 YTYTFPDGTRI
+219 YTYTFPDGTSV
-230 PSEGDDATP
+230 PSDGDGATP
-239 NFDDN
+239 NFGEK

-260 YTYKDKEGETHTI
+260 YTYKDKEGETRTI

-281 KPTDFTLYERYASVG
+281 KPTEFTLYERYESNI
-296 TTTRLQALKDAVA
+296 TITRLQALKDAVA
-309 NFIDSVEKKAAGE
+309 NFIDSVETKAAGE
-322 DGDIAT
+322 DGTLGTND
-328 TADNINH
+328 DINH
-335 RIAVVGFASKSG
+335 RIAVVGFASRSG

-352 ELLSISGRNSGS
+352 ELLSIRGNNSHS
-364 VGVAYNSITQ
+364 VGVAYNNINN

-380 LQNMDTIAGREM
+380 LQSMDTTAGRKM
-392 VGDALDALAASGAT
+392 VGSALDALAASGAT

-415 QRILNANPVLN
+415 QRILNANPVPN

-436 FTDGSPTSSNG
+436 FTDGSPTDSNG
-447 FELDV
+447 FELNV

-487 PSGDLENN
+487 PSGDLGNN

-570 GATANDIT
+570 NATANDIT

-612 GFHFSDNWCGTET
+612 GFHFSENWCGIET

-669 VFHEF
+669 ELHEF

-873 PVKAEVKINNTNV
+873 PVKAEVKINDTNV

-892 QHQACSPACG
+892 QHQACTSACG
-902 WTDPNPNNG
+902 WTDPQTPG

-919 KTCQLTITKSGGDA
+919 KTCQLTITKAGGDA
-933 NEPYVFTVNKDGQK
+933 NEPYVFTVYKDNQQ
-947 YTEVTIVGNGNVTI
+947 YTEVTIVGNGDVTI

-966 GTYIIEEDTGWSWRY
+966 GTYTIEEDTGWSWRY

-995 PNGTITCTNTKNNDQ
+995 PNGTITCTNTKEKDQ
-1010 WLNGFSAVARNIYG
+1010 WLNGFSTVVRNIFG
-1024 QPNSTGRRAK
+1024 VTHNGRSAK

>member
-43 DGTSAMELGKT
+43 DGTSAMEL
-54 AKANDDGTSAMEL
+54 

-73 NGDGTYTIQ
+73 NRDGTYTIQ
-82 LEAYATGSKVTTSIN
+82 LEAYATGSKVTTSIQ

-120 YEFAPYTGK
+120 YEFEQYTDK

-168 YKHVECPENWKNDSW
+168 YKHVECPETWKNDSW
-183 YGEDC
+183 YEEDC
-188 YWKYRNNLYVKVGD
+188 YWKYRDNLYVKVGNEH
-202 KYERVILNRDGF
+202 KKVILDRSGPFWDR
-214 LFYYT
+214 T
-219 YTYTFPDGTRI
+219 YTYTFPGGIQVQSD
-230 PSEGDDATP
+230 GDDETP
-239 NFDDN
+239 NFGGN

-260 YTYKDKEGETHTI
+260 YTYKDKEGTTRTI

-352 ELLSISGRNSGS
+352 ELLSIRGNNSYS
-364 VGVAYNSITQ
+364 VGVAYNNINN

-380 LQNMDTIAGREM
+380 LQSMDTIAGREM

-415 QRILNANPVLN
+415 QQILNANPVLN

-436 FTDGSPTSSNG
+436 FTDGSPTDSNG
-447 FELDV
+447 FERYV

-549 TVLDEK
+549 TVLDDK

-578 LETYAYGTGGSWTN
+578 LETYTYGTGGSWTN

-612 GFHFSDNWCGTET
+612 GFHFSENWCGIET

-637 VISFKVVPK
+637 VISFKVKPK
-646 EGFLGGNGVPT
+646 PGFLGGNGVPT

-669 VFHEF
+669 KLHEF

-739 ITTTVT
+739 IDTTVT
-745 DKDGT
+745 DEHGT
-750 EFPKDGLNN
+750 KFPKDGLNN

-764 DYFLHVKLTPNKEP
+764 DYSLHVKLTPNKDP
-778 AQDTAVVGAPAVE
+778 ATVGDPAEE
-791 KIGNGEMKIKVFQP
+791 KTGNGEMKIKVFQP

-816 GDTVPAFR
+816 GDTVPAFS

-838 AVPAQMTGTEPSLD
+838 AVPAQMTGTEPALD
-852 ITYTPDATKIEN
+852 IIYTPDATKIEN

-919 KTCQLTITKSGGDA
+919 KTCQLTITKAGNVA
-933 NEPYVFTVNKDGQK
+933 NEPFVFTVYKDNQQ
-947 YTEVTIVGNGNVTI
+947 YTEVTIVGNGDVTI

-966 GTYIIEEDTGWSWRY
+966 GTYTIEEDTGWSWRY

-1024 QPNSTGRRAK
+1024 QLNSTGRRAK

>member
-33 YEPSTISDND
+33 HVPSAISDD
-43 DGTSAMELGKT
+43 DNG
-54 AKANDDGTSAMEL
+54 NSAMEL

-82 LEAYATGSKVTTSIN
+82 LEAYATGSKVTTSIS

-110 SGSMADKMSQ
+110 SGSMADEMSQ

-168 YKHVECPENWKNDSW
+168 YKHVECPGNWKNAEYKDW
-183 YGEDC
+183 YNWEEC
-188 YWKYRNNLYVKVGD
+188 YWKYKDNLYVKDGD
-202 KYERVILNRDGF
+202 KYKKVELDRSGF
-214 LFYYT
+214 IWYT

-230 PSEGDDATP
+230 QSDGDDATP
-239 NFDDN
+239 NFGGN

-260 YTYKDKEGETHTI
+260 YTYKDKEGTTRTI
-273 GTSKGKDT
+273 VTSKGKDT
-281 KPTDFTLYERYASVG
+281 KPTGFTLYERYKSNI
-296 TTTRLQALKDAVA
+296 TITRIQALKDAVA
-309 NFIDSVEKKAAGE
+309 NFIESVETKAAGE
-322 DGDIAT
+322 DGTLGTND
-328 TADNINH
+328 DINH

-364 VGVAYNSITQ
+364 VGVAYNSITS

-380 LQNMDTIAGREM
+380 LQSMDTTAGREM
-392 VGDALDALAASGAT
+392 VGDALDALAAQGAT

-436 FTDGSPTSSNG
+436 FTDGSPTDSNG
-447 FELDV
+447 FELNV

-487 PSGDLENN
+487 PSGDLGNN

-549 TVLDEK
+549 TVLDDK

-570 GATANDIT
+570 NATANDIT

-612 GFHFSDNWCGTET
+612 GFHFSDNWCGIET

-687 ITVTAED
+687 ITVTAIED

-764 DYFLHVKLTPNKEP
+764 DYFLHVKLTPNKDP
-778 AQDTAVVGAPAVE
+778 ATVGAPAVE

-816 GDTVPAFR
+816 GDTVPAFS

-831 WKHGEEV
+831 WKNGETASTSV
-838 AVPAQMTGTEPSLD
+838 TMTGTEPALD
-852 ITYTPDATKIEN
+852 IIYTPDATKIEN

-919 KTCQLTITKSGGDA
+919 KTCQLAITKSGGA
-933 NEPYVFTVNKDGQK
+933 ENEPYVFTVYKDNQQ
-947 YTEVTIVGNGNVTI
+947 YTEVTIVGNGDVTI

-966 GTYIIEEDTGWSWRY
+966 GNYTIEEDTGWSWRY

-1024 QPNSTGRRAK
+1024 QLNSTGRRAK

>member
-33 YEPSTISDND
+33 HVPSAISDD
-43 DGTSAMELGKT
+43 DNG
-54 AKANDDGTSAMEL
+54 NSAMEL

-110 SGSMADKMSQ
+110 SGSMADEMSQ

-135 ELRHNGATNPNL
+135 ELRHNGSQNPNL
-147 WHKLADGSYTSV
+147 WHQLEDGSYTSV
-159 SVTITGEDT
+159 SVITGEDT
-168 YKHVECPENWKNDSW
+168 YKYVECPETWKNAEYNW
-183 YGEDC
+183 YQNTWEDC
-188 YWKYRNNLYVKVGD
+188 YWKYRENLYVK
-202 KYERVILNRDGF
+202 DGNEYKKVT
-214 LFYYT
+214 LDRSGAWWDYT
-219 YTYTFPDGTRI
+219 YDYIFPDGTRI
-230 PSEGDDATP
+230 QSEGDDTTP
-239 NFDDN
+239 NFGN
-244 GPVYYRVPDD
+244 KGPVYYRVPDD
-254 GAKTYT
+254 GAKTYI

-281 KPTDFTLYERYASVG
+281 QPTEFTLYERYESNI
-296 TTTRLQALKDAVA
+296 TTTRLQALKNAVA

-322 DGDIAT
+322 DGTLGTND
-328 TADNINH
+328 DINH

-352 ELLSISGRNSGS
+352 ELLSIRGNNSHS
-364 VGVAYNSITQ
+364 VGVAYNNINN

-380 LQNMDTIAGREM
+380 LQSMDTTAGREM
-392 VGDALDALAASGAT
+392 VGDALDALAAQGAT

-447 FELDV
+447 FKLDV
-452 ANAAINKADAI
+452 ANEAINKADAI

-487 PSGDLENN
+487 PSGDLGNN

-549 TVLDEK
+549 TVLDDK

-570 GATANDIT
+570 NATANDIT

-612 GFHFSDNWCGTET
+612 GFHFSDNWCGIET

-637 VISFKVVPK
+637 VISFKVKPK

-657 NERADVTQTIDG
+657 NERADVTQTIGDE
-669 VFHEF
+669 FHEF
-674 IFPIPE
+674 IFPVPE

-687 ITVTAED
+687 ITVTAEG
-694 KNVYLMGNISAA
+694 KNVYLKGNISAA
-706 QMKEGVTAM
+706 QMKKGVTAM

-729 VNAWKDDFVT
+729 DNAWKDDFVT

-764 DYFLHVKLTPNKEP
+764 DYFLHVKLEPNKEP

-810 DYEGYY
+810 DFEGYY
-816 GDTVPAFR
+816 GDSVPAFR

-852 ITYTPDATKIEN
+852 IIYTPDATKIEN

-873 PVKAEVKINNTNV
+873 PVKAEVKINDTDV

-919 KTCQLTITKSGGDA
+919 KTCQLTITKTGGDA
-933 NEPYVFTVNKDGQK
+933 NEPYVFTVYKDNQQ
-947 YTEVTIVGNGNVTI
+947 YTEVTIVGNGDVTI

-966 GTYIIEEDTGWSWRY
+966 GTYTIEEDTGWSWRY
-981 TATISGDATLSANS
+981 DNPSYAGNGVALGKNNS
-995 PNGTITCTNTKNNDQ
+995 NATITCTNTKNNDQ

>member
-43 DGTSAMELGKT
+43 DGTSAMEL
-54 AKANDDGTSAMEL
+54 

-82 LEAYATGSKVTTSIN
+82 LEAYATGSKVTTSIS

-110 SGSMADKMSQ
+110 SGSMADEMSQ

-168 YKHVECPENWKNDSW
+168 YKHVECPGNWKNAEYKDW
-183 YGEDC
+183 YNWEEC
-188 YWKYRNNLYVKVGD
+188 YWKYKDNLYVKDGD
-202 KYERVILNRDGF
+202 KYKKVELDRSGF
-214 LFYYT
+214 IWYT

-230 PSEGDDATP
+230 QSDGDDATP
-239 NFDDN
+239 NFGGN

-260 YTYKDKEGETHTI
+260 YTYKDKEGTTRTI

-281 KPTDFTLYERYASVG
+281 KPTDFTLYERYESNI
-296 TTTRLQALKDAVA
+296 TTTRIQALKDAVA
-309 NFIDSVEKKAAGE
+309 NFIESVETKAAGE
-322 DGDIAT
+322 DGDITT

-352 ELLSISGRNSGS
+352 ELLSIRGNNSHS
-364 VGVAYNSITQ
+364 VGVAYNNINN

-380 LQNMDTIAGREM
+380 LQSMDTTAGREM

-415 QRILNANPVLN
+415 QRILNANPVPN
-426 AEKRNRVVIV
+426 GETRNRVVIV
-436 FTDGSPTSSNG
+436 FTDGSPTDSNG

-487 PSGDLENN
+487 PSEDLGN
-495 SSRLPAACNWFM
+495 SSRQLPAACNWFM

-549 TVLDEK
+549 TVLDDK

-570 GATANDIT
+570 NATANDIT

-612 GFHFSDNWCGTET
+612 GFHFSDNWCGIET

-669 VFHEF
+669 ELHEF

-687 ITVTAED
+687 ITVTAEN

-729 VNAWKDDFVT
+729 ANAWKDDFVT

-745 DKDGT
+745 DKDGH

-764 DYFLHVKLTPNKEP
+764 DYFLHVKLEPNKDP
-778 AQDTAVVGAPAVE
+778 ATVGTPAVE

-816 GDTVPAFR
+816 GDTVPAFH
-824 ENPTQIK
+824 ENPTKIE
-831 WKHGEEV
+831 WKNGETASTSV
-838 AVPAQMTGTEPSLD
+838 TMTGTEPALD
-852 ITYTPDATKIEN
+852 ITYTSEEGKISTDD
-864 GKINSKQDI
+864 KINSKQDI
-873 PVKAEVKINNTNV
+873 PVKAEVKINNTDV

-892 QHQACSPACG
+892 QHQPCTPACG
-902 WTDPNPNNG
+902 WTEPTEAGN
-911 DPAFLLHV
+911 PAFLLHV
-919 KTCQLTITKSGGDA
+919 KTCQLTITKTGGDA
-933 NEPYVFTVNKDGQK
+933 NEPYVFTVKKDGSE
-947 YTEVTIVGNGNVTI
+947 YTEVTIEGNNSVTI

-966 GTYIIEEDTGWSWRY
+966 GNYTIEEDTGWSWRY
-981 TATISGDATLSANS
+981 TATISGGATLSAENPTGNIS
-995 PNGTITCTNTKNNDQ
+995 CTNTKGKEQ
-1010 WLNGFSAVARNIYG
+1010 WLNGFSAVVRNIYG
-1024 QPNSTGRRAK
+1024 QPNSTTRRAN

>member
-43 DGTSAMELGKT
+43 DGTSAMEL
-54 AKANDDGTSAMEL
+54 

-73 NGDGTYTIQ
+73 NDDGTYTIQ
-82 LEAYATGSKVTTSIN
+82 LEAYATGSKVTTSIQ

-120 YEFAPYTGK
+120 YEFAPYTDK

-168 YKHVECPENWKNDSW
+168 YKHVECPGNWKNVEYKDW
-183 YGEDC
+183 YNLEDC

-202 KYERVILNRDGF
+202 KYERVTLDRSDDWW
-214 LFYYT
+214 YST
-219 YTYTFPDGTRI
+219 YTYTFPDGTHVQ
-230 PSEGDDATP
+230 SDGDDATP
-239 NFDDN
+239 DFGEK

-281 KPTDFTLYERYASVG
+281 KPTEFTLYERYESNI
-296 TTTRLQALKDAVA
+296 TITRLQALKDAVA
-309 NFIDSVEKKAAGE
+309 NFIDSAETKAAGE
-322 DGDIAT
+322 DGTLGTND
-328 TADNINH
+328 DINH
-335 RIAVVGFASKSG
+335 RIAVVGFASRSG

-352 ELLSISGRNSGS
+352 ELLSIRGNNSHS
-364 VGVAYNSITQ
+364 VGVAYNNINN

-380 LQNMDTIAGREM
+380 LQSMDTTAGREM
-392 VGDALDALAASGAT
+392 VGDALDALAGQGAT

-436 FTDGSPTSSNG
+436 FTDGSPTDSNG
-447 FELDV
+447 FELNV

-487 PSGDLENN
+487 PSGDLGNN

-549 TVLDEK
+549 TVLDDK

-570 GATANDIT
+570 GATADDIT

-612 GFHFSDNWCGTET
+612 GFHFSENWCGIET

-637 VISFKVVPK
+637 VISFKVKPK

-669 VFHEF
+669 ELHEF

-838 AVPAQMTGTEPSLD
+838 AVPAQMTGTEPALD
-852 ITYTPDATKIEN
+852 IIYTPDATKIEN

-873 PVKAEVKINNTNV
+873 PVKAEVKINNTDV

-892 QHQACSPACG
+892 QHQACTSACG
-902 WTDPNPNNG
+902 WTDPQTPG

-919 KTCQLTITKSGGDA
+919 KTCQLTVTKTGGDA
-933 NEPYVFTVNKDGQK
+933 NEPYVFTVYKDNQQ
-947 YTEVTIVGNGNVTI
+947 YTEVTIVGNGSVTI

-966 GTYIIEEDTGWSWRY
+966 GTYTIEEDTGWSWRY